1 MCLPKKFHE
10 YWPKKLL
17 FPLQKCPRDWEQVKD
32 QRIDWGHHVRSINL
46 LSCHFWFTSVF
57 EIVGSIKGH
66 ALHNFPLTVSFPL
79 WTPLNLSRRLI
90 SVDIMFLILELFSC
104 FCSAI
109 AVYKCWNC
117 SPLHLEIVFDC
128 LQSGCSVWQVG
139 EG

>member
-1 MCLPKKFHE
+1 MCVPKKFRE
-10 YWPKKLL
+10 FWPKKLL

-57 EIVGSIKGH
+57 EIVGSIKGQ

-104 FCSAI
+104 FRSAI

-117 SPLHLEIVFDC
+117 SQLHLEIVFDC
-128 LQSGCSVWQVG
+128 LQSGCSVLQVG